1 MAFWKIFGKKKTPQ
15 ELMVAGDLKGA
26 LKGFK
31 ALIKEKKQTD
41 PALLMQ
47 LANVQTK
54 MGKLDDAK
62 ATYIRVGEHYGDA
75 GFFNKS
81 VAAFKKAL
89 NLFPDDQVI
98 LDKLASYNDKVPKFM
113 IDERFLRKIN
123 RWEEEVASGA
133 VDPETVEAARRA
145 YEEGQAAE
153 AGDALMETPDLG
165 DALPGETDLKSEVDV
180 SLDAS
185 GSQNQVDID
194 MSFLDSDGDGS
205 LDPEPD
211 EAGLPAFEEPNLS
224 LDFGPSD
231 DGMEA
236 APALSDEPVTPDRVT
251 GPVIPTMDEFED
263 PYGFTRDDDEDD
275 PQGEAL
281 ADQQPDFS
289 LDDQSPGAVN
299 TEVPPEEKARTLAGV
314 EAFKAALTNKD
325 ADTGQLHAA
334 RAAYEPTDI
343 DDSGNRMV
351 FKAAIEE
358 TPVAQK
364 PDASYESVDDALD
377 SLFGGAGG
385 DDDDGGLFGNLGPAA
400 EAAPA
405 PEPEPEPVAATPEP
419 EPVAAAPE
427 PEPVAAAPTSQPVAL
442 AGEDESVDNSMT
454 SEIHFLDDDDD
465 FVNPFDSASEE
476 ENQRHWALFRT
487 MPKEV
492 FTAFVVA
499 LDMRDYEPG
508 EFLMRQGD
516 EGDEMFLLS
525 EGRVAVEIEKD
536 GDLVKVA
543 ELGEGDF
550 VGEASLL
557 TGGPRNASVRAD
569 ENTTCLILS
578 KADLQRLTK
587 DHPSVI
593 ESIKS
598 IYYTRVSQNA
608 SRFSR
613 QEQTQA

>member
-1 MAFWKIFGKKKTPQ
+1 MAFWNLFGKKKTPQ
-15 ELMVAGDLKGA
+15 ELLVAGDLKGA

-89 NLFPDDQVI
+89 NLFPDDQMI

-123 RWEEEVASGA
+123 RWEEEHASGSL
-133 VDPETVEAARRA
+133 DPEEVEAARRA
-145 YEEGQAAE
+145 YVEGLAAE
-153 AGDALMETPDLG
+153 AGDALIDMDSDD
-165 DALPGETDLKSEVDV
+165 DALPGETDLRTQVGENES
-180 SLDAS
+180 A
-185 GSQNQVDID
+185 GQANVDID
-194 MSFLDSDGDGS
+194 MGMFDSDADDSFDLDSDQDDVPGFEDG
-205 LDPEPD
+205 
-211 EAGLPAFEEPNLS
+211 G
-224 LDFGPSD
+224 LDFD
-231 DGMEA
+231 FDGAEGD
-236 APALSDEPVTPDRVT
+236 APARPERVT
-251 GPVIPTMDEFED
+251 GPVIPEMDVVDD

-275 PQGEAL
+275 PQAAAL
-281 ADQQPDFS
+281 AEQQPDFA
-289 LDDQSPGAVN
+289 LDDEPESEPSGDHAPVRS
-299 TEVPPEEKARTLAGV
+299 EVPADEKARTLAGV
-314 EAFKAALTNKD
+314 EAFKAALADKD

-358 TPVAQK
+358 APTPTKKAES
-364 PDASYESVDDALD
+364 SYESVDDALD

-385 DDDDGGLFGNLGPAA
+385 GDDDDGGLFGNLGPAPQA
-400 EAAPA
+400 EAEPE
-405 PEPEPEPVAATPEP
+405 PEPEPEPVAVA
-419 EPVAAAPE
+419 PVAAP
-427 PEPVAAAPTSQPVAL
+427 AA
-442 AGEDESVDNSMT
+442 EDDDDPADTSMT
-454 SEIHFLDDDDD
+454 SELHFLDDEDED
-465 FVNPFDSASEE
+465 FVNPFEAASEE

-499 LDMRDYEPG
+499 LDMREYEPG
-508 EFLMRQGD
+508 EYLVRQGD
-516 EGDEMFLLS
+516 EGREMFLLS
-525 EGRVAVEIEKD
+525 EGRVVVEIEKE
-536 GDLVKVA
+536 GDLVPVA
-543 ELGEGDF
+543 ELGEGDL

-557 TGGPRNASVRAD
+557 TGAPRNASVRAD
-569 ENTTCLILS
+569 EPTTCLILS
-578 KADLQRLTK
+578 GDDLTRLTK
-587 DHPSVI
+587 DHPSVM

-608 SRFSR
+608 SRFSP